1 MEPKIRVENLV
12 KRFGE
17 KRVVDEVSFDVAPG
31 EFVVILGPSGCG
43 KTTTLRMLA
52 GLETPD
58 EGSISVD
65 DRLVTHPAQNVF
77 VRPEHR
83 DIGMVFQSYA
93 IWPHLTVFENVAF
106 PLRARRLPREKIA
119 SKVSEVLQ
127 LVGLKG
133 EAARSATA
141 LSGGQMQRVALA
153 RALIFDPTL
162 LLFDEPLSNLDLKL
176 REHLRG
182 ELKRLHKETKL
193 TSIYVTHD
201 QAEAVELADRVIVMQ
216 HGRIVQS
223 GAPETLYRRP
233 RSRFVAEFIA
243 TANILDG
250 RVEELLGIATA
261 RVRTKS
267 GASLVA
273 SFDEPVDVGAQVSV
287 VVHPEDCR
295 IQPVDSPAPG
305 ISAQVVNRQF
315 QGTSTRYVLD
325 FGGNEFD
332 VIVLGTYSQFDPGAN
347 VKLQID
353 PQCATVIAKS
363 AA

>member
-1 MEPKIRVENLV
+1 MEPKIRLENLV
-12 KRFGE
+12 KRYGE
-17 KRVVDEVSFDVAPG
+17 KRVVDDVSFDVSPG

-58 EGSISVD
+58 QGRIAVGGRTVS
-65 DRLVTHPAQNVF
+65 HPAQGVF

-106 PLRARRLPREKIA
+106 PLRVRKLPRA
-119 SKVSEVLQ
+119 TLAAKVNDVLR
-127 LVGLKG
+127 LVGLEG
-133 EAARSATA
+133 EADRSATA

-153 RALIFDPTL
+153 RALAFDPTL

-216 HGRIVQS
+216 GGKIMQI
-223 GAPETLYRRP
+223 GAPEILYRRP
-233 RSRFVAEFIA
+233 KSRFVAEFIA
-243 TANILDG
+243 TANIIDG
-250 RVEELLGIATA
+250 RVEEVVGATTA
-261 RVRTKS
+261 RVATPS
-267 GASLVA
+267 GANLIGT
-273 SFDEPVDVGAQVSV
+273 FEHPVTAGDNVSV
-287 VVHPEDCR
+287 VVHPEDCE
-295 IQPVDSPAPG
+295 IEPANGAASG
-305 ISAQVVNRQF
+305 IPARVVARQF

-325 FGGNEFD
+325 FGGNTFD
-332 VIVLGTYSQFDPGAN
+332 VVELGTYPQFDAGTEVSLN
-347 VKLQID
+347 ID
-353 PQCATVIAKS
+353 PNRATVIAKS